1 MSEAGF
7 QQAPIAVQNQE
18 SFAALKQCIDRA
30 FSAAGVEGFLKKV
43 SKADLPV
50 RRFERILE
58 RRMLDPGK
66 AERSAWMLYQSLS
79 TSDQGQI
86 REYYLTRVEEVEGSL
101 RNRYQEIY
109 RYW

>member
-18 SFAALKQCIDRA
+18 SFEALKRSIDRA
-30 FSAAGVEGFLKKV
+30 FAVTGVESFLKKV
-43 SKADLPV
+43 GRADLPI

-58 RRMLDPGK
+58 RRMLDEGK
-66 AERSAWMLYQSLS
+66 VERSGWVLYQSLS

-86 REYYLTRVEEVEGSL
+86 REHYLTRVEEVESSL
-101 RNRYQEIY
+101 RSKYQKIY

>member
-7 QQAPIAVQNQE
+7 QQAPIAVHNQE
-18 SFAALKQCIDRA
+18 SFEALKQCIDRA
-30 FSAAGVEGFLKKV
+30 FAATGVESFLKKV
-43 SKADLPV
+43 SKADLPI

-58 RRMLDPGK
+58 RRMLDERK
-66 AERSAWMLYQSLS
+66 AERSGWVLYQSLS

-86 REYYLTRVEEVEGSL
+86 REHYLTRVEEVEGSL
-101 RNRYQEIY
+101 RNKYQKIY